1 MRHERDAAFIRNN
14 FGDLSIVGMLPYSEK
29 AIDADM
35 RNQAL
40 YDVAPELVEKAREIV
55 AVVFT

>member
-1 MRHERDAAFIRNN
+1 MRHERDAAFIRDSL
-14 FGDLSIVGMLPYSEK
+14 GDLSLVGMLPYSEK

-35 RNQAL
+35 QNQAL

-55 AVVFT
+55 AMVFT